1 MQLAFSA
8 HVIPYMHCVGLK
20 SVMLMWKSY
29 DLDHVLLEG
38 GKLYKSLNK
47 NILLSAEELPHA
59 ITLFKREINMS
70 FLELQTGQASSVGDQ
85 FLGSYILVDNQYG
98 FLLFINGFTTA
109 VMSFIE
115 NSFLL
120 DSHSHDYR
128 GLSI

>member
-70 FLELQTGQASSVGDQ
+70 FLELQTGQASSVCDQ

-98 FLLFINGFTTA
+98 FLLFINGLQQQLCHLLRTRFCLTHTA
-109 VMSFIE
+109 III
-115 NSFLL
+115 
-120 DSHSHDYR
+120 
-128 GLSI
+128 GG